1 MFNSRSPQG
10 KLFGAKNL
18 YLDYVGRDTFY
29 GFLSQQQGTLFHD
42 DDFADLYSTSNGRP
56 CVPPSLLAT
65 ALLLQTYDRVSDEE
79 ATNRAAFD
87 IRWKAALDAEI
98 DEQPFAKSTLQLFRA
113 KLILHDKARDLF
125 IASIEHAKSQGFL
138 KHRKKLHIAIDT
150 MAILGRGAVKDTY
163 NLLADGIIQLV
174 RTLATIADVTS
185 EQWAARHGLNRY
197 FESSIKTTEDV
208 NWDDDASRKQFLA
221 GIVSDADRL
230 LDIARNIRNQYD
242 PDSEA
247 AVAIAQASGL
257 LLQLL
262 NQDIDR
268 KPDGPE
274 IIKGVA
280 KDRVCS
286 VHDPEMRHGRKSS
299 KGRFNGH
306 KGVIAVDTESQ
317 LITAVDELPGNAHDS
332 EKVLEV
338 VEQSEANVAMEAAE
352 TIGDCA
358 YGTGE
363 VRRQYDE
370 TGRKLEAP
378 VPAEPENGKLSKSE
392 FTISRDESRVTCPG
406 GSTTKQFN
414 YVTVTKAN
422 GNSYKVK
429 RFIFSATQCAQCP
442 LRDQCVKGGG
452 GRSITLHPQERLM
465 KSARRHQKSKAFKE
479 AKRRRQ
485 TVEHRIARL
494 RQLGVRQS
502 RYFGRTKTLFQLLM
516 AATVANLTLVAA
528 SVASA
533 ASSFVLILAT
543 VRGLYRTVA
552 YNSITNGIMSLAS
565 RLRQEHLSKT
575 SAMFQAR
582 SGSGNGAF
590 RLGF

>member
-1 MFNSRSPQG
+1 
-10 KLFGAKNL
+10 
-18 YLDYVGRDTFY
+18 
-29 GFLSQQQGTLFHD
+29 
-42 DDFADLYSTSNGRP
+42 
-56 CVPPSLLAT
+56 
-65 ALLLQTYDRVSDEE
+65 
-79 ATNRAAFD
+79 
-87 IRWKAALDAEI
+87 
-98 DEQPFAKSTLQLFRA
+98 
-113 KLILHDKARDLF
+113 
-125 IASIEHAKSQGFL
+125 
-138 KHRKKLHIAIDT
+138 

-185 EQWAARHGLNRY
+185 EQWAARHDLNRY

-422 GNSYKVK
+422 GNSYRVK

-543 VRGLYRTVA
+543 VRRLYRTVA

-565 RLRQEHLSKT
+565 RLRQEHLSKS
-575 SAMFQAR
+575 SAVLQAR
-582 SGSGNGAF
+582 SGSESGSF